1 MEHHA
6 EWACA
11 CRYQLTSWAIKLNE
25 LTPGLQEE
33 LAPTD
38 CRLRPDQH
46 ATEVGMYDEANSEK
60 LRLEQKQRA
69 ARKAA
74 DRGDPIKPLWFDVRP
89 EVGPLLH
96 PPWPPSVY

>member
-1 MEHHA
+1 M
-6 EWACA
+6 
-11 CRYQLTSWAIKLNE
+11 TSWAIKLNE
-25 LTPGLQEE
+25 ITPGLREN

-46 ATEVGMYDEANSEK
+46 ATEVGQYDEANSEK

-89 EVGPLLH
+89 EVSKIPALSLH
-96 PPWPPSVY
+96 HVDY